1 MTKCL
6 TFHQFRRVAAM
17 AGVDSFTFFAAP
29 QQIIILRG
37 SGIEVSHSYQDDDDF
52 EDALTRALK
61 EFSKVRLGWKLRNPH
76 ETGDA

>member
-1 MTKCL
+1 MT
-6 TFHQFRRVAAM
+6 FVQFRHVAHM
-17 AGVDSFTFFAAP
+17 AGVEAITFTAAP
-29 QQIIILRG
+29 QQLIILRG
-37 SGIEVSHSYQDDDDF
+37 AGIEVTHAYRDDDDF